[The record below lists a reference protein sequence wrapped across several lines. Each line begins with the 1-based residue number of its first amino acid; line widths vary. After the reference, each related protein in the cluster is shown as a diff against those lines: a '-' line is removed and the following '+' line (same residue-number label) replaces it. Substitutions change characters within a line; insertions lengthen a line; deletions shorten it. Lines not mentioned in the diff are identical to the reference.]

1 MTMLEWMVSWT
12 WLCLH
17 ATGWS
22 NGQWIE
28 WLRLC
33 CTGPPTPHPPVGFRA
48 TQVENSAVLSWPWE
62 CVCERKRRQE
72 QERRYKRERRQE
84 RKHKREDKRGKAERE
99 DQRDVE
105 MGIKS
110 FSSEDWHWL
119 DWMESTP
126 TPLQPTQPIT
136 VHFKQLY
143 TLLFNLIIFSFWL
156 RVDKIQILGEFEWP
170 HFSPSLWK
178 QHSFCF
184 LLSLPSYFS
193 HWHKTFYA
201 TYQIQ
206 HTTMSEKGQLYS

>member
-1 MTMLEWMVSWT
+1 MGEWSVACDCVCMWLDEAMVSGLNDCDYVAQVPPPHT
-12 WLCLH
+12 H
-17 ATGWS
+17 
-22 NGQWIE
+22 QWGS
-28 WLRLC
+28 LQHRLKTQQFSVDHESV
-33 CTGPPTPHPPVGFRA
+33 CTREREDKRKSEKIQEREKTREK
-48 TQVENSAVLSWPWE
+48 TQE
-62 CVCERKRRQE
+62 RRQE
-72 QERRYKRERRQE
+72 WRQERRQE
-84 RKHKREDKRGKAERE
+84 REDRRERE

-136 VHFKQLY
+136 AHFKQLY

-156 RVDKIQILGEFEWP
+156 RADKIQILVEFEWP
-170 HFSPSLWK
+170 HFSL
-178 QHSFCF
+178 CF
-184 LLSLPSYFS
+184 LLSLPSYFFHS
-193 HWHKTFYA
+193 HKTFYA